1 MKTFFKNMYQQSLCT
16 YINTKSSSLN
26 YYCFKK
32 ENFGNTVKH
41 GQYSQQ
47 FIREFVWLSD
57 FTVSE
62 EPLELNRYDQ
72 FEFASDKT
80 DGDSPPELPWQ
91 KFPPTDK
98 IFGPLVR

>member
-1 MKTFFKNMYQQSLCT
+1 M
-16 YINTKSSSLN
+16 
-26 YYCFKK
+26 
-32 ENFGNTVKH
+32 GNTVKHGKH

-47 FIREFVWLSD
+47 LIREFVWASD

-80 DGDSPPELPWQ
+80 DGDSPPELPNGRN
-91 KFPPTDK
+91 FR
-98 IFGPLVR
+98 PLIKYSVPW